1 MNLIIEDI
9 RRIRQLMVLEDK
21 FTTDVDLIDKGD
33 TQEPIEK
40 GPSSDDGD
48 NDAPDGMDESE
59 ITEDEAAA
67 GGGEGSTTSAAY
79 PTLNKWTSGRADGPS
94 NSGSLTKWAEVV
106 GSKLVRS
113 QGNKLNKSGERVWV
127 SGRKLGP
134 TGNNYK

>member
-33 TQEPIEK
+33 SQEPIQK

-59 ITEDEAAA
+59 ITEDEA
-67 GGGEGSTTSAAY
+67 GGEGATSSAAY
-79 PTLNKWTSGRADGPS
+79 PTLNKWASGRADGPS

-106 GSKLVRS
+106 GSKLVKGP
-113 QGNKLNKSGERVWV
+113 GNKPNKSGERVWV
-127 SGRKLGP
+127 SGRKFGP